1 MKKLCLL
8 PLVLAFAATARAET
22 RSAQLLGDAP
32 KVLLAGTPRLL
43 DAALGADGVQ
53 QLAAVE
59 NIGFGEHFAKTAAVG
74 TATSVTG
81 VLIGAGLGMLS
92 NNLIAAAIPV
102 LIANLF
108 LPPIVT
114 VLVSMWL
121 GNLTSPGRFTSFWLP
136 VAGAFAVNAGA
147 YVIASLL
154 LVVPWTNPAALLIY
168 ALVDGLLMSG
178 ASVGL
183 MHLTE
188 KKAPATV
195 TSFVPGV
202 SDTVI
207 APIVKVAL

>member
-8 PLVLAFAATARAET
+8 PLVLAFAATASAET
-22 RSAQLLGDAP
+22 RSAHLLSDAP
-32 KVLLAGTPRLL
+32 RVLLAGTPRLL
-43 DAALGADGVQ
+43 DSALGAADVQ
-53 QLAAVE
+53 QAVE
-59 NIGFGEHFAKTAAVG
+59 NLGFGEHFAKTAAVG

-136 VAGAFAVNAGA
+136 VGGAFVANAAA

-154 LVVPWTNPAALLIY
+154 LVVPWTNPAALLVY

-183 MHLTE
+183 MHLTQN
-188 KKAPATV
+188 KTAPAKV
-195 TSFVPGV
+195 TSFIPGV
-202 SDTVI
+202 SDTTI
-207 APIVKVAL
+207 APLVKVNL